1 MLNANFHHQTEY
13 VENSTRFKNWL
24 MRWHV
29 ICRKPKFSWRRRRMY
44 FQNPRPLLQ
53 ETIIWNK
60 QFSSGYLPRHC
71 FPHQPSQLGS
81 FFVKYRK
88 SLSKPRDSIL
98 SHSLQTWNRSTP
110 VKRLFTIFRCGPRS
124 DYSTP
129 LSETYSTTTSG
140 NIISYYQLLN
150 TVVYTGN
157 ATRLI
162 SMFIQYLKLILTLMP
177 ALVMVVLVLSLM
189 LSCQFWGHHHT
200 I

>member
-1 MLNANFHHQTEY
+1 
-13 VENSTRFKNWL
+13 

-29 ICRKPKFSWRRRRMY
+29 ICRKPKSSWRPKVKMY

-98 SHSLQTWNRSTP
+98 SQSLQTWNRSTQFRVYSQFSGVDP
-110 VKRLFTIFRCGPRS
+110 GPIIAEAQKPKTFRVATFYAQQLSGRSAQNRFSQKALKTRFCLSRHCQRMRNECPCPHPLNGKSANFTQQG
-124 DYSTP
+124 
-129 LSETYSTTTSG
+129 
-140 NIISYYQLLN
+140 
-150 TVVYTGN
+150 
-157 ATRLI
+157 
-162 SMFIQYLKLILTLMP
+162 
-177 ALVMVVLVLSLM
+177 
-189 LSCQFWGHHHT
+189 
-200 I
+200 

>member
-1 MLNANFHHQTEY
+1 MSFAESQNLHEDQRLKCIFKIHVPCFRKRLFETNNSRRDIFHDIAFLINLHSW
-13 VENSTRFKNWL
+13 VLSLSNIENHCPN
-24 MRWHV
+24 
-29 ICRKPKFSWRRRRMY
+29 
-44 FQNPRPLLQ
+44 Q
-53 ETIIWNK
+53 ET
-60 QFSSGYLPRHC
+60 QFCPIVY
-71 FPHQPSQLGS
+71 
-81 FFVKYRK
+81 K
-88 SLSKPRDSIL
+88 
-98 SHSLQTWNRSTP
+98 TWNRSTP

-162 SMFIQYLKLILTLMP
+162 SMFIQYLKLILMLMP